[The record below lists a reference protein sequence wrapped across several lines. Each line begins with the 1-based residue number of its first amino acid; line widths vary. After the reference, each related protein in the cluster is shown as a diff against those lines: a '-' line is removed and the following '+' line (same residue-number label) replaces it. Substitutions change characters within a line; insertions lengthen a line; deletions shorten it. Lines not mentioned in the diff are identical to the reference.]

1 MKSSAFRF
9 GQEAS
14 PQVVV
19 LHEVRQATLD
29 KAATPATDTANRAP
43 LPSINHQFDAP
54 ASKRTAPRTTTSDET
69 RADLEGMPH
78 ILGKIQALWKSRD
91 LNTFIAQLLL
101 DSRDGS
107 RAGFPLE
114 VAKELMFLARLNVL
128 IRADEVAPILG
139 IARDEAIEL
148 IVRGDELA
156 LGHRSAAEDIWS
168 QHVADTR
175 PKISPALAGKPER
188 TAGAGAAGARMTVSP
203 KLAAILNDAPPFP
216 PAVRLDLTTP
226 KLLHSAR
233 GPASEAAIMD
243 RGFFRCIAKELGTL
257 GTRQLVL
264 SSLGE
269 SASCDWLAAAIRFA
283 KMHCHFEQLVLHVDL
298 LNTPEN
304 LLRLYIKE
312 GLDHLVIFLNQASG
326 TWRARAKATADA
338 APDFFQGE
346 LRRLIAFRDGHAAHA
361 GHRCRISVATNTHRG
376 AHALGHLFD
385 TLNALP
391 GIEPYAE
398 VLLPQGISN
407 TDARERGRC
416 HCLAPFVEAHIR
428 SNGHLVACAQDHS
441 GFSFAADLKQTSFT
455 DAWLGQVFR
464 KTRQRVMHGEP
475 AGRLCDICPHR
486 APALTH

>member
-9 GQEAS
+9 SKEAS

-19 LHEVRQATLD
+19 LHEVRQATQE
-29 KAATPATDTANRAP
+29 KTEAPAGEAASRPP

-54 ASKRTAPRTTTSDET
+54 AAERAAPRPTTSGDS
-69 RADLEGMPH
+69 RAELEGMPH

-91 LNTFIAQLLL
+91 LNTFIAQILL

-114 VAKELMFLARLNVL
+114 VAKELMFLLRLNVL
-128 IRADEVAPILG
+128 IRAEEVAPILG

-175 PKISPALAGKPER
+175 PKGSSPLPGKPESAPGTR
-188 TAGAGAAGARMTVSP
+188 PATARMTVSA
-203 KLAAILNDAPPFP
+203 KLAGLLSEAPPFP

-226 KLLHSAR
+226 KQLHSAR
-233 GPASEAAIMD
+233 GPASAASSMD
-243 RGFFRCIAKELGTL
+243 RGFFRCIAKELSSL

-269 SASCDWLAAAIRFA
+269 SAGCDWLAAAIRFA
-283 KMHCHFEQLVLHVDL
+283 KMHCRFEQVVLNVDL
-298 LNTPEN
+298 LNTPEG
-304 LLRLYIKE
+304 LLRYYIKE

-326 TWRARAKATADA
+326 TWRARAKAAADT
-338 APDFFQGE
+338 APDYFPAE
-346 LRRLIAFRDGHAAHA
+346 LRRLIAFRDEHAALA
-361 GHRCRISVATNTHRG
+361 GHRCRISVATNNHRG

-385 TLNALP
+385 MLNALP

-398 VLLPQGISN
+398 VVLPQGISHA
-407 TDARERGRC
+407 DAKDRGRC

-441 GFSFAADLKQTSFT
+441 GFSFAADLKQTTFT

-464 KTRQRVMHGEP
+464 KTRQRVIHGEP

-486 APALTH
+486 GPALTH